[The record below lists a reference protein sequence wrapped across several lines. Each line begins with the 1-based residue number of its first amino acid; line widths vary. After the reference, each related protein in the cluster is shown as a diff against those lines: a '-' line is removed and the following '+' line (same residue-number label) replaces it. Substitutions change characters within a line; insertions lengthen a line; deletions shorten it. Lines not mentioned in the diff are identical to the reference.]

1 MSKEAHTGHKRLLA
15 AWQNSMA
22 GLKSI
27 WHSEEA
33 FRQECYVL
41 AACIP
46 FAFWITDNLFIS
58 AALIASVL
66 LVLLTEILNTAIE
79 AAIDRIGPERH
90 DLSRLAKDLGSLAV
104 LVSCFIAGLLW
115 TAALFA

>member
-1 MSKEAHTGHKRLLA
+1 
-15 AWQNSMA
+15 MA

-27 WHSEEA
+27 WQSEEA

-41 AACIP
+41 LACTP
-46 FAFWITDNLFIS
+46 LAFWITDNPFIS
-58 AALIASVL
+58 AVLIASLL

-79 AAIDRIGPERH
+79 AAIDRIGPERN

-104 LVSCFIAGLLW
+104 LVSCFMAGLLW
-115 TAALFA
+115 IAAFIA